1 MRLDRIKCLKTGV
14 CTNVGNDMSEI
25 IYCDFYIFRKKGKEN
40 TIMRDYVL
48 PDYTHIKRGYIRPP
62 EETTGVAKD
71 AEQVC
76 LILQY
81 GIIIPAFQVMLSLDS
96 VQFIQHA
103 QNSCFF
109 R

>member
-1 MRLDRIKCLKTGV
+1 
-14 CTNVGNDMSEI
+14 
-25 IYCDFYIFRKKGKEN
+25 
-40 TIMRDYVL
+40 MRDYVL

-76 LILQY
+76 LIVQY
-81 GIIIPAFQVMLSLDS
+81 GIVIPAFQVVLSLDS

-103 QNSCFF
+103 KKFLLFQIIPHYCNISVS
-109 R
+109 